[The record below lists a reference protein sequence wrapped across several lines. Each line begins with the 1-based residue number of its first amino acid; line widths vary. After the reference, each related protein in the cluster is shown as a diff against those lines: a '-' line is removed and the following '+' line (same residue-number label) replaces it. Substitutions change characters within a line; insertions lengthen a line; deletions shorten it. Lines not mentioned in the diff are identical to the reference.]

1 MADKIMEKLI
11 KNQNGKI
18 GKIMGTFNGIER

>member
-1 MADKIMEKLI
+1 MADKKMEKLI

-18 GKIMGTFNGIER
+18 GKIVGTLNGIER